1 MLSPPRNRFGIPGVI
16 SVIAL
21 VFAMFGGAYAATN
34 PGGKATASAKAKKG
48 PRGPKGATGPAGP
61 QGPAGPT
68 GPAGPQG
75 PKGDPGAS
83 GSNGKSVT
91 VSEIEAEEEA
101 CDELGGAEVKQ
112 EGAAQGTDVC
122 NGKEGSPW
130 TAGGTL
136 PKKATETGVFGPPE
150 AYEAGAETYYS
161 PIMSTNRYQVP
172 VSFSIPLATAP
183 EFVSVSTAS
192 EEFGSAPGCPGVVGG
207 VPKANSGKF
216 CVYVHEAVGLSPATV
231 LATRTDEY
239 LTAGAGPAGALLEA
253 RCEAPCIGAGLWAV
267 TG

>member
-1 MLSPPRNRFGIPGVI
+1 MLSPLRNRFGIPGVI

-34 PGGKATASAKAKKG
+34 SGGKATASAKAKKG

-61 QGPAGPT
+61 QGPT

-91 VSEIEAEEEA
+91 VTEIEEEEEA

-112 EGAAQGTDVC
+112 EGAAQGTEVC

-130 TAGGTL
+130 TAGGAL
-136 PKKATETGVFGPPE
+136 PKKATETGVFGPPQ
-150 AYEAGAETYYS
+150 AYQVGEETYYS
-161 PIMSTNRYQVP
+161 PIMTTGRYQLSVN
-172 VSFSIPLATAP
+172 FSIPLATAP
-183 EFVSVSTAS
+183 EFVLVSSAS
-192 EEFGSAPGCPGVVGG
+192 EEFGSAPGCPGVTGG

-216 CVYVHEAVGLSPATV
+216 CVYLHEAVGLPPVPVV
-231 LATRTDEY
+231 LATRADEY
-239 LTAGAGPAGALLEA
+239 LTAGAGPSGTLLEV
-253 RCEAPCIGAGLWAV
+253 RCEEGPCIGAGLWAV